1 MGWRQSSLMYC
12 QVGTKNQLHM
22 GLKLYLRPSRK
33 RGVGHNFWNQKIHQY
48 IYGRKFQLVTDHKP
62 LTTISSLKTG
72 LPTLAAARLQH
83 WAIMLSDYQYDIEFW
98 SMHKHGNADCL
109 SRLPLKVPA
118 GTE

>member
-1 MGWRQSSLMYC
+1 MPLKFACDASQYG
-12 QVGTKNQLHM
+12 VGTVISNLLPSGDEK
-22 GLKLYLRPSRK
+22 PSRK

-72 LPTLAAARLQH
+72 LSTLAAARLQH

-98 SMHKHGNADCL
+98 STHKHGNADCL